1 VRRIATGLLV
11 VTLVAC
17 AIDAALEQVT
27 PAIDLW
33 WHLATGRHIVEHLEI
48 PRYDVFSYTNE
59 GARWFNHEWLSQV
72 LFFTLF
78 RLGGGTALAVFKIL
92 AVVSFV
98 LVAAWL
104 AWWRSASLLFSV
116 AAAGAAAVLC
126 RPFLDIRPDLFLF
139 VGTMTVMA
147 IVGAHRRG
155 APPAV
160 LALLP
165 AVIALWVNLHS
176 SFIYGLGLI
185 GLLAGTETAKAALG
199 FSEDRL
205 PPDRAW
211 RLALAAAAAGLA
223 CLLNP
228 ERLGALAFP
237 FAILKP
243 EAAVWR
249 DRIVEWAP
257 PVLFRE
263 GALCPA
269 FFGYFLVGE
278 VILTLAV
285 ALIAPR
291 RLDPSDT
298 LPVVF
303 TGLAALRSRRFIP
316 LFALVSVPLVAR
328 NLAVVRSRFVPRPR
342 GAPELHRPRGAVGA
356 SLLVL
361 GALASVL
368 ARAAPEVRQMH
379 AEGLFARM
387 TDASFF
393 PQDAVEFLRLN
404 TLAGR
409 LFHRYAWGGYLTF
422 HLPERK
428 VFIDG
433 RGHTVYPAEF
443 YREDLAVEFGSPA
456 WSAVLDR
463 YQVALVLWPSGARA
477 AAGDRVALLRQ
488 LLQSA
493 SWRRIYD
500 DGDAVIFAHVERGS
514 AWIERYLAFQLLYP
528 DVPRAQFFLGVA
540 YLDGQQF
547 ERGRLHLVDL
557 VRRFPSGA
565 SIVREAEE
573 HALATARSG
582 GLPAAWFAVGLF
594 REVLGDGPGALQ
606 SYATAVERGIAEPDA
621 SYARAAVERL
631 GTARP

>member
-1 VRRIATGLLV
+1 MRRIASGLLV

-98 LVAAWL
+98 LVAARL

-249 DRIVEWAP
+249 DRIVE
-257 PVLFRE
+257 
-263 GALCPA
+263 
-269 FFGYFLVGE
+269 
-278 VILTLAV
+278 
-285 ALIAPR
+285 
-291 RLDPSDT
+291 
-298 LPVVF
+298 
-303 TGLAALRSRRFIP
+303 
-316 LFALVSVPLVAR
+316 
-328 NLAVVRSRFVPRPR
+328 
-342 GAPELHRPRGAVGA
+342 
-356 SLLVL
+356 
-361 GALASVL
+361 
-368 ARAAPEVRQMH
+368 
-379 AEGLFARM
+379 
-387 TDASFF
+387 
-393 PQDAVEFLRLN
+393 
-404 TLAGR
+404 
-409 LFHRYAWGGYLTF
+409 
-422 HLPERK
+422 
-428 VFIDG
+428 
-433 RGHTVYPAEF
+433 
-443 YREDLAVEFGSPA
+443 
-456 WSAVLDR
+456 
-463 YQVALVLWPSGARA
+463 
-477 AAGDRVALLRQ
+477 
-488 LLQSA
+488 
-493 SWRRIYD
+493 
-500 DGDAVIFAHVERGS
+500 RGS
-514 AWIERYLAFQLLYP
+514 AWRYLAFQLLYP
-528 DVPRAQFFLGVA
+528 DVPRAQFFLGLA
-540 YLDGQQF
+540 YLDGPQF
-547 ERGRLHLVDL
+547 ERARLHLTDL
-557 VRRFPSGA
+557 LRRFPSGA

-573 HALATARSG
+573 RALATARSG
-582 GLPAAWFAVGLF
+582 DLPAAWFAVGLF
-594 REVLGDGPGALQ
+594 REVLGDGPGAVQ

-631 GTARP
+631 GAARP

>member
-11 VTLVAC
+11 VTLVAL

-27 PAIDLW
+27 PAVDLW
-33 WHLATGRHIVEHLEI
+33 WHLATGRYIIEHLEI
-48 PRYDVFSYTNE
+48 ARHDVFSYTNE

-78 RLGGGTALAVFKIL
+78 RLGGGTTLAVFKIL

-98 LVAAWL
+98 LGAAWL

-116 AAAGAAAVLC
+116 AAAGAATVLC

-139 VGTMTVMA
+139 VGTTTVMA
-147 IVGAHRRG
+147 IVGTHRRG
-155 APPAV
+155 ARPAV
-160 LALLP
+160 LVLLP
-165 AVIALWVNLHS
+165 VVMSVWVNLHS
-176 SFIYGLGLI
+176 SFIFGLGLI
-185 GLLAGTETAKAALG
+185 GLLAGTEIVKAALG

-205 PPDRAW
+205 PLAGAL
-211 RLALAAAAAGLA
+211 RLALAAGAAGLA

-228 ERLGALAFP
+228 EGLGGLAFP

-278 VILTLAV
+278 IVVTVAV

-298 LPVVF
+298 LPVAL

-328 NLAVVRSRFVPRPR
+328 NLAVVRSRFFPRPE
-342 GAPELHRPRGAVGA
+342 GAPELDRPRHAMAA

-361 GALASVL
+361 GVLASVL
-368 ARAAPEVRQMH
+368 ARAVPEVRRMQ

-387 TDASFF
+387 ADSSFF
-393 PQDAVEFLRLN
+393 PRAAVEFLHRN
-404 TLAGR
+404 ALAGR
-409 LFHRYAWGGYLTF
+409 LFHRYAWGGYLMF

-443 YREDLAVEFGSPA
+443 YREDLAVEFASPA

-463 YQVALVLWPSGARA
+463 YQVALVLWPSGGRA
-477 AAGDRVALLRQ
+477 AADDRVALLRQ

-500 DGDAVIFAHVERGS
+500 DGDAAIFAHVERGS
-514 AWIERYLAFQLLYP
+514 AWIERYLAFRLLYP
-528 DVPRAQFFLGVA
+528 DVPRAQFFLAIA
-540 YLDGQQF
+540 YLDGHEC
-547 ERGRLHLVDL
+547 ERARHQLTDL
-557 VRRFPSGA
+557 LLRFPSDA

-573 HALATARSG
+573 HALAKARSDD
-582 GLPAAWFAVGLF
+582 LPAAWFAVGLF
-594 REVLGDGPGALQ
+594 REVLGDGPGAVQ
-606 SYATAVERGIAEPDA
+606 SYATAVERGIPEPDA
-621 SYARAAVERL
+621 GCARAAIERL
-631 GTARP
+631 AAARP